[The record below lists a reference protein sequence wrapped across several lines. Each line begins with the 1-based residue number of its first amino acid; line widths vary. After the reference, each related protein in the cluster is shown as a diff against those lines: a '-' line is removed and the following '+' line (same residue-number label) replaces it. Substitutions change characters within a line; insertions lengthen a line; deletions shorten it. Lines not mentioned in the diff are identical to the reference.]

1 MQNGK
6 PLLTVV
12 VVVGDLNT
20 RSGLEQTMFSIL
32 HQSII
37 DQMEVLVM
45 DCSVQGAPLLKGSGH
60 PSIRT
65 IKLPRAT
72 TTISRARAEGIR
84 QAQAPIV
91 AFLDEHSFAMTGWAE
106 SLVKAHGG
114 PWAGV
119 GGEIY
124 NASSAVTFADPIYLM
139 GHGRWV
145 PPASRGEMDLLPSH
159 DTCYKRDVLL
169 RYGDRLE
176 ELLMAKPILMWR
188 LRADGY
194 KLFLE
199 PDVKSVHGY
208 KVNPLTLMAF
218 SAWNRCFGY
227 ARARAFN
234 WSRWRRIREVL
245 LAPAIPLGRSFRL
258 FLYLARY
265 HPDRLLTFL
274 AGLPI
279 ILLAQSVCRTGSKV
293 YAYQRKQAFIFARL
307 LLVELLFRVYPLKGL
322 WLVEIKADGILH
334 LQPGSALAT
343 SGQDVCLYCEEQI
356 RTAVGLPLQC
366 ASYPCHSVLLHHG
379 PGDRPR
385 FRTRESRDTLH
396 RT

>member
-1 MQNGK
+1 MQTGQ
-6 PLLTVV
+6 PILTVV

-20 RSGLEQTMFSIL
+20 RHGLEQTMFSIL

-37 DQMEVLVM
+37 NQMEVLVM
-45 DCSVQGAPLLKGSGH
+45 DCSVPETPPLRGSDH
-60 PSIRT
+60 PNVRT

-72 TTISRARAEGIR
+72 MTIAKARAEGIR

-91 AFLDEHSFAMTGWAE
+91 AFLDEHSFAMAGWAE
-106 SLVKAHGG
+106 SLVKAHQG

-124 NASSAVTFADPIYLM
+124 NGSSAVSFADPIYLM
-139 GHGRWV
+139 GHGRWI

-176 ELLMAKPILMWR
+176 ELLMAEPILMWR

-208 KVNPLTLMAF
+208 TVNPLTLMAF

-227 ARARAFN
+227 ARARAFG
-234 WSRWRRIREVL
+234 WSLGRRLIEVL
-245 LAPAIPLGRSFRL
+245 LTPVIPFRRAIRFFFLLVRHHPERL
-258 FLYLARY
+258 
-265 HPDRLLTFL
+265 PTFL
-274 AGLPI
+274 FGLPI
-279 ILLAQSVCRTGSKV
+279 ILLAQYGAVVGQTMG
-293 YAYQRKQAFIFARL
+293 
-307 LLVELLFRVYPLKGL
+307 LLFGL
-322 WLVEIKADGILH
+322 GNAEIYFTQSHLRGLRWRADPPDAPPRI
-334 LQPGSALAT
+334 
-343 SGQDVCLYCEEQI
+343 
-356 RTAVGLPLQC
+356 TARGTQ
-366 ASYPCHSVLLHHG
+366 
-379 PGDRPR
+379 
-385 FRTRESRDTLH
+385 
-396 RT
+396 